1 MALPEKWEKIVQQ
14 EGDYIFSWNWKV
26 CKQS

>member
-1 MALPEKWEKIVQQ
+1 MALPEKWEEAVQR
-14 EGDYIFSWNWKV
+14 EGDYILSWNWKV